1 MPEKASSGMM
11 DGVPSMRRDGGAVL
25 CYSFPP
31 YGDAPAESARASAG
45 AALLS
50 QLRAGNQRSTDVRR
64 LLCRD
69 LPPLWYAAGIARR
82 TRNRIMDPV
91 PVLAADV
98 DSSSAARANQNN
110 PTRAKPTLVRGLS
123 LLDSVLLLVSGIIG
137 SSIFLTA
144 KDIAVPLPQPILFLL
159 VWVLGAVISL
169 FGCVAFAELGSMF
182 PDSGGQYIYLREA
195 YGDLVAFLYGWMLF
209 AVANGGSIAALSVAS
224 AAYLGK
230 VFPVASEQRV
240 VFALLGISVTRA
252 HVLGL
257 VLIAIL
263 TYVNVVGLR
272 WGTLLQNVSTWTK
285 FTAMAAF
292 VVLGFAIGK
301 GSWSNFH
308 APGTSLT
315 MGLAPTQL
323 ISALGVG
330 LIAVFWAYDG
340 WVYITWVA
348 GEVKEP
354 RRNVPLAMVLGVLAV
369 GVIYVA
375 MNMTYVYALPLKEI
389 AVHETIAHAAAE
401 ALFSPGAAM
410 WLSLV
415 IAVSCFSAAATCT
428 LSGARV
434 YLAMAQDG
442 VFFKRMAVIHPKWR
456 TPAFSLV
463 GQGAWAAALTL
474 SGRYDQ
480 LYTYVIYG
488 MVLSYTLTVMGMFL
502 LRWKRPEIPRP
513 YRCTGYPWLP
523 AIYVLIG
530 AAWTLNTII
539 TRPSEAFWGTA
550 IVLVGVPGYLYWKRS
565 GRA

>member
-1 MPEKASSGMM
+1 ME
-11 DGVPSMRRDGGAVL
+11 
-25 CYSFPP
+25 
-31 YGDAPAESARASAG
+31 
-45 AALLS
+45 
-50 QLRAGNQRSTDVRR
+50 T
-64 LLCRD
+64 
-69 LPPLWYAAGIARR
+69 
-82 TRNRIMDPV
+82 T
-91 PVLAADV
+91 PVLRSADMPQSGNSPS
-98 DSSSAARANQNN
+98 D
-110 PTRAKPTLVRGLS
+110 PKPSLVRGLG

-144 KDIAVPLPQPILFLL
+144 KDIAGPLPQPVLFLL
-159 VWVLGAVISL
+159 VWVLGALISL
-169 FGCVAFAELGSMF
+169 CACFAFAELGSMF

-195 YGDLVAFLYGWMLF
+195 FGDLTAFLYGWMLF
-209 AVANGGSIAALSVAS
+209 SVANGGTIAALSVAS
-224 AAYLGK
+224 AAYTGQ
-230 VFPVASEQRV
+230 VFPIVSESHV
-240 VFALLGISVTRA
+240 VFVFSGIVITRA
-252 HVLGL
+252 HLLGL

-272 WGTLLQNVSTWTK
+272 WGALLQNVSTWTK

-301 GSWSNFH
+301 GNWSNFH
-308 APGTSLT
+308 SHGVGLS
-315 MGLAPTQL
+315 MGLGPAQL

-369 GVIYVA
+369 GVIYIA
-375 MNMTYVYALPLKEI
+375 MNLTYMYALPLKEI
-389 AVHETIAHAAAE
+389 AVHETIAHAAAA
-401 ALFSPGAAM
+401 ALFSPRAAV
-410 WLSLV
+410 WLSLM

-456 TPAFSLV
+456 TPAFSLI
-463 GQGAWAAALTL
+463 GQGVWAAVLTI

-488 MVLSYTLTVMGMFL
+488 MVLSYTLTVIGMFL

-530 AAWTLNTII
+530 TVWTLNTIF
-539 TRPSEAFWGTA
+539 TRPTEAFWGTA
-550 IVLVGVPGYLYWKRS
+550 IVLFGVPFYLFWKR
-565 GRA
+565 GNRKAAGAE